1 MPQKPHADASA
12 RPVLMAIDGHSMVY
26 RAYFALAPQ
35 AAFNL
40 RSTGEPIGAV
50 FGFVN
55 MLLKAWADVKPA
67 YWAIAFDT
75 RAPTFRDTLYADYK
89 AGRPPAP
96 DELTSQFARV
106 REVLEAIGLP
116 ILEKDGYEADD
127 IVGTLACQA
136 EKQGVDTVIL
146 TGDTDT
152 VQLVSPHVRVRYQ
165 SGKGDTA
172 IYDEAKVR
180 ERYGLEPHQMIDYK
194 SLKGDDSDHIPGIP
208 GVGEKTAAK
217 LLQEFKTIDGLY
229 KSIEKVEPPRIR
241 ELVRQHEKRV
251 RENVVLVT
259 IKTDS
264 PVAFDREAMSAD
276 RYQRAKA
283 VEAFQKLEFNS
294 LMARLPGA
302 NGAEAQASVASVA
315 PPAKDRSYAVVD
327 TQAALEKLA
336 KELAAAKR
344 FSLTVIGTSE
354 QPMWAELVG
363 LAFSAA
369 PGKGWY
375 VPVGHAMANQLPVGE
390 VLAKLKAVLENPK
403 VEKLS
408 YDGKYAAIVL
418 ANSGIALH
426 GLALDV
432 TIAAYLLG
440 AKNLTIKGQAFERLG
455 EEIPAPSD
463 LLGTGAKQVTAA
475 HTDIERMSA
484 LACAQADMA
493 ARLWP
498 VYEKE
503 LAEKELTKLFV
514 DVEMPLL
521 PVLAKLERWGIA
533 IDSPMLKKMSE
544 EMAQKLEE
552 IQQAAYQSA
561 GERFN
566 LGSPQ
571 QLSALLFE
579 KLNLP
584 KSKRTKTGYSTDAQ
598 VLESLRP
605 LHKVVGHI
613 LDYREVSKL
622 KSTYVDAL
630 PQLVHPKTHRV
641 HTTLSQTV
649 AATGRLSSSDPN
661 LQNIPVRTEMGK
673 RIRDAFIVGEPKG
686 WTLLSADYSQI
697 ELRVLAHIS
706 KDPALVEAFQRG
718 EDIHASTASRV
729 FNVPLKEVTPDQ
741 RRFAKVVNF
750 GLLYGMGEFGL
761 ATRAEMSRE
770 EAAPIIAE
778 YFKKYPKIQ
787 EYLDNTKLEVKQKGY
802 VQTLLGRRRYI
813 PEVNAAN
820 AQVRAAGERMAV
832 NHPIQGTAADVIKV
846 AMIRLQ
852 ASMDKESLRSRM
864 ILQVHDELIFETPLD
879 ELDKMK
885 ALIQELMPT
894 ALDLDVPLKV
904 DLKQGRTWGEME

>member
-1 MPQKPHADASA
+1 MPEKPPSDALA

-75 RAPTFRDTLYADYK
+75 RAPTFRDKLYADYK

-127 IVGTLACQA
+127 IVGTLARQA
-136 EKQGVDTVIL
+136 ERQGIDTVIL

-152 VQLVSPHVRVRYQ
+152 VQLVSPQVRVRYQ

-229 KSIEKVEPPRIR
+229 RSIEKVEPPRIR

-264 PVAFDREAMSAD
+264 PVAFEREAMSAD

-283 VEAFQKLEFNS
+283 VEVFQKLEFNS

-302 NGAEAQASVASVA
+302 NGAEAQASAAA
-315 PPAKDRSYAVVD
+315 PAAPAKDRSYAVVD
-327 TQAALEKLA
+327 TAAALEKLA

-344 FSLTVIGTSE
+344 FSLNIIGTSE

-375 VPVGHAMANQLPVGE
+375 VPVGHAMANQLPVDE
-390 VLAKLKAVLENPK
+390 VLAKLKGVLENPK

-408 YDGKYAAIVL
+408 HDGKYAVIVL
-418 ANSGIALH
+418 ANNGLALH

-440 AKNLTIKGQAFERLG
+440 AKNLTIKGQAFERLA

-503 LAEKELTKLFV
+503 LAAKELTKLFF

-521 PVLAKLERWGIA
+521 PVLAKLERWGIS

-544 EMAQKLEE
+544 EIAQKLEE

-661 LQNIPVRTEMGK
+661 LQNIPVRTETGK
-673 RIRDAFIVGEPKG
+673 RIRDAFVVGEPKG

-787 EYLDNTKLEVKQKGY
+787 EYLDTTKLEVKQKGY

-820 AQVRAAGERMAV
+820 AQVRAAGDRMAV

-852 ASMDKESLRSRM
+852 ARMDKERMRSRM

-879 ELDKMK
+879 ELGKMK
-885 ALIQELMPT
+885 ALTQELMPT